1 MCSLKNKFKSVWN
14 TALHNLQ
21 HLQRENF
28 FLSENIQKKKHF
40 ILLSM
45 FDEKKVQK
53 YSIYLK

>member
-1 MCSLKNKFKSVWN
+1 MSSLKNKFKSVWN

-21 HLQRENF
+21 HLE
-28 FLSENIQKKKHF
+28 FLSIRKHSKNKHF

-45 FDEKKVQK
+45 FDENKVQK